1 MGSMGIVFHACCLLE
16 TTTSCFLYRMMPI
29 ASGSGSTQTGNGSL
43 ASETDCRLPRTLSLP
58 DGHKRYHASHNPHNT
73 QNSPHRL
80 KRVGP
85 HVFGSTLE
93 TPLRIV
99 HFSQTLVRGQF
110 VRTHIGMWRYG
121 LLPGPPVR
129 VVALQQFDT
138 EIGPERNELSEDDEV
153 ARDPRRYQR
162 SGDDTREQSGFQ

>member
-1 MGSMGIVFHACCLLE
+1 MGTHVDFNAAHYYAPRFKELASMGSVGIVFHACCLLE

-43 ASETDCRLPRTLSLP
+43 ASEADCRLPRTLSLP
-58 DGHKRYHASHNPHNT
+58 AGHKRYHASHNPHNT

-99 HFSQTLVRGQF
+99 HFSQTLVRGKPF
-110 VRTHIGMWRYG
+110 RLPAELPCLCWR
-121 LLPGPPVR
+121 
-129 VVALQQFDT
+129 
-138 EIGPERNELSEDDEV
+138 PE
-153 ARDPRRYQR
+153 
-162 SGDDTREQSGFQ
+162 